1 MFLLSS
7 DSVYCSTPS
16 SGCCSS
22 TTTSWTGEQTNL
34 VVPLAFDNFLS
45 QQLLTLRS
53 PFFLYRFV
61 SRSDFQY
68 VEMDTDS
75 AYMAVSNADMAQL
88 VHKDS
93 QESYYREYGDWFP
106 RPYCEEHESDFHGG
120 RRAQLSN
127 LPDCCLKVYQYDS
140 RTPGLFKEEFRGDGI
155 VALNSKTYFC
165 WQNDGGVKLSS
176 KGLSKFTNQLTK
188 EHYLTVLRSGEQ
200 GSGVNRGFA
209 RKDNRT
215 YTYEQVKTGLTYF
228 YAKRK
233 VEDDGVSI
241 TNIDC

>member
-1 MFLLSS
+1 MSFFFGGFFYRNIYL
-7 DSVYCSTPS
+7 
-16 SGCCSS
+16 
-22 TTTSWTGEQTNL
+22 
-34 VVPLAFDNFLS
+34 F
-45 QQLLTLRS
+45 RS
-53 PFFLYRFV
+53 PFSLYRFV
-61 SRSDFQY
+61 SRLDFQY

-88 VHKDS
+88 VHKDAR
-93 QESYYREYGDWFP
+93 QSYYREYGDWFP
-106 RPYCEEHESDFHGG
+106 RPYCEEHRSDFRGG
-120 RRAQLSN
+120 RRGQLSN

-155 VALNSKTYFC
+155 VALYSKTYFC

-176 KGLSKFTNQLTK
+176 KGLSKSTNQLTK
-188 EHYLTVLRSGEQ
+188 GHYLSVLRSGEQ
-200 GSGVNRGFA
+200 ATGVNRGFV

-233 VEDDGVSI
+233 VEDDGVST